1 MKLTN
6 GYTQSSTYQASK
18 IASAVSWP
26 PKNGT
31 IKQNDV
37 FFGSNTKPPKL
48 TSEEWKKLSFFDKV
62 SYNCK
67 VAQRSKLVLITC
79 APICLVSLII
89 GIMTLPLGLILIPGS
104 ILGPA
109 LIYEPIIKAMFGKQ
123 HQ

>member
-6 GYTQSSTYQASK
+6 GYTQSSRYQASK
-18 IASAVSWP
+18 IASDVTLL

-37 FFGSNTKPPKL
+37 FFGGKPKL
-48 TSEEWKKLSFFDKV
+48 TKLTLEEWKKLSFFDKA

-67 VAQRSKLVLITC
+67 VAQRSKL
-79 APICLVSLII
+79 SLII
-89 GIMTLPLGLILIPGS
+89 STPFLLGGLILGLSTLPIGLIWIPGG
-104 ILGPA
+104 ILAGA